1 MSHPLRHPLVLFLF
15 IGVGLF
21 VLDGFL
27 REEPVDSVSIS
38 PAQREQLRE
47 ALERQ
52 GRLSPEA
59 LEASVQNWLD
69 EEILVRE
76 ARRLNLVEDDPIVR
90 RRMAQVMRFYIAES
104 EPLSPPTRAQ
114 LEQQLAEQP
123 DRYKRPES
131 VGFVQHFFSGEA
143 AAERA
148 AQAQKELTAKR
159 SVRGDPFAHGNRFVR
174 QIQPQLLSRFGERFT
189 HRVLALRPSER
200 WHVIG
205 SSLGVHVVQI
215 TDYTE
220 AGMARLEE
228 VAAAVQKDWM
238 LQQRNQAVQRA
249 LTDLRLRYSPE
260 R

>member
-123 DRYKRPES
+123 DRYKRPVS

-143 AAERA
+143 AAERGAGAERAGQRSA
-148 AQAQKELTAKR
+148 A
-159 SVRGDPFAHGNRFVR
+159 SGGDPFAHGNRFVR
-174 QIQPQLLSRFGERFT
+174 QVQPQL
-189 HRVLALRPSER
+189 
-200 WHVIG
+200 
-205 SSLGVHVVQI
+205 
-215 TDYTE
+215 
-220 AGMARLEE
+220 
-228 VAAAVQKDWM
+228 
-238 LQQRNQAVQRA
+238 
-249 LTDLRLRYSPE
+249 
-260 R
+260 